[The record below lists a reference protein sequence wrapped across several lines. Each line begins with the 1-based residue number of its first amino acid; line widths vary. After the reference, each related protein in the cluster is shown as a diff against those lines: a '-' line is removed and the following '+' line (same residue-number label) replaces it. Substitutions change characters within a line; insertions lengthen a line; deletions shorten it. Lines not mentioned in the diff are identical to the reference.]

1 MSRLSEQRIE
11 PARRVERRKVVAA
24 ADMPAV
30 DEDLRHGAPPAG
42 APDHRVEAV
51 AIHRHIDFAIGRA
64 LAVEQPLRPR
74 AIGAE
79 KFRINFDR
87 CHAAITSSF
96 PAAYRN
102 RAPQSK
108 MPCRHAPRAPR
119 ERSEAHTSALKS
131 LIRPSYAV

>member
-1 MSRLSEQRIE
+1 
-11 PARRVERRKVVAA
+11 
-24 ADMPAV
+24 MPAV

-51 AIHRHIDFAIGRA
+51 AIHRHIDFAIGHA

-87 CHAAITSSF
+87 CHEDIPSSF

-102 RAPQSK
+102 RAPQRQ
-108 MPCRHAPRAPR
+108 MPCSPALRAPRAPNTAPISGLSPCA
-119 ERSEAHTSALKS
+119 ENPARSEEPQSQLK
-131 LIRPSYAV
+131 